1 MYKTGQLILG
11 HIICLF
17 FMIRVSSKLSISDTK
32 FYINKYTQC
41 ERMSVFIINYLAN
54 QVDGCR

>member
-1 MYKTGQLILG
+1 MLI
-11 HIICLF
+11 F
-17 FMIRVSSKLSISDTK
+17 KKRVSRKLSISDTK